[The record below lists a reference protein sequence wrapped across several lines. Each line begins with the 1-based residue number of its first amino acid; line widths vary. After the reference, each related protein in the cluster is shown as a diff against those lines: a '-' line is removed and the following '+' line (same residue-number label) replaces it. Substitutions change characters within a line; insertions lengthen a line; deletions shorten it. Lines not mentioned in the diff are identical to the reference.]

1 MGAFLKNREGGVS
14 VIAAAFCAAL
24 IGLCALAIDLGYV
37 FLQSRKLQGA
47 ADLAA
52 MAAVSD
58 LPRAQAAATAT
69 ALDNGFAPGLG
80 VQVERGVYVADP
92 KTPPRQRFQAGGVAP
107 NAARVTLTSQA
118 DLFFGQVI
126 IGQKAIAIRRTA
138 TATRPELATFS
149 IGSRLAS
156 LDGGVANSLLSGLVG
171 GEVSLSVMDH
181 NALAAAD
188 VDLLTFSE
196 ALATEAGVTVARFDD
211 ALDLDVT
218 TPQALRALAHALE
231 DGGDIAAANAARKV
245 AGAADG
251 GRKLT
256 LSKLLDLGPL
266 GAQDHVSGARV
277 SASAQGLMD
286 AILTLAG
293 EGRQVKLDL
302 GASLPGVADVDLWL
316 AIGERPNQAPWLI
329 VTDNGETIVRTN
341 QMRLYLEAKTSAFGL
356 AVIKLPVLVE
366 AASAEA
372 KLSSV
377 NCQSRDVTLDVKPS
391 VGSAK
396 IGEIDVAR
404 LNDFKSPLA
413 VGPAKLVSL
422 PLIKATG
429 RAEVLLGG
437 VAWQQARFT
446 AAEVAAK
453 KIKTVSTRD
462 LAQGLIS
469 SLVSDLDL
477 DVEVLGLGLG
487 VGPITGALTGALEV
501 IAAPLDGLVNT
512 LSDLTGVRL
521 GEADLQVQG
530 TRCGAPALVA

>member
-1 MGAFLKNREGGVS
+1 MRAFLKDRQGGVS

-24 IGLCALAIDLGYV
+24 IALCALAIDLGYV

-58 LPRAQAAATAT
+58 LPRAEAAATAT

-92 KTPPRQRFQAGGVAP
+92 KTPPRERFQAGGAAP

-118 DLFFGQVI
+118 DLFFGHVI
-126 IGQKAIAIRRTA
+126 IGQKAVPIRRTA
-138 TATRPELATFS
+138 TATRPELASFS

-156 LDGGVANSLLSGLVG
+156 LNGGLANSLLSGLAG
-171 GEVSLSVMDH
+171 GEVSLSVMDY

-196 ALATEAGVTVARFDD
+196 ALATEANATVASFDD

-218 TPQALRALAHALE
+218 TPQALRALARAL
-231 DGGDIAAANAARKV
+231 DDSGDVAAANAAREV
-245 AGAADG
+245 ANAADG

-256 LSKLLDLGPL
+256 LSKVLDLGPL

-302 GASLPGVADVDLWL
+302 GGSLPGVAYVDLWL
-316 AIGERPNQAPWLI
+316 AIGERPNQAPWLT
-329 VTDNGETIVRTN
+329 VTNSGETIVRTN
-341 QMRLYLEAKTSAFGL
+341 QMRLYLEAKTSALGL

-377 NCQSRDVTLDVKPS
+377 NCQTRDVTLDVKPS

-396 IGEIDVAR
+396 IGEIDLAR

-413 VGPAKLVSL
+413 VGPAKLVSQ
-422 PLIKATG
+422 PFIKATG

-437 VAWQQARFT
+437 VTWQQARFT
-446 AAEVAAK
+446 AADVAAK

-462 LAQGLIS
+462 LTHGLIA

-487 VGPITGALTGALEV
+487 VGPITGALAGALQV
-501 IAAPLDGLVNT
+501 IAPPLDGLLNT

-521 GEADLQVQG
+521 GEADLQVLG